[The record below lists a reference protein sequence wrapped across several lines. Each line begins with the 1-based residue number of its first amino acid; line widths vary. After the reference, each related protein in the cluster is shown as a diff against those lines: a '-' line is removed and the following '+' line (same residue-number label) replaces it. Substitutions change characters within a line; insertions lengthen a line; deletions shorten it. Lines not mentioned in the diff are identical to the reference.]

1 MERLHAWRL
10 LEPGTTWGCRWS
22 EWHRLLLLHATL
34 LRPTG
39 DLKDDQPELGAE
51 GGLPYGCGHRGSS
64 LAGLEAELVE
74 FSGCL
79 SREVTL
85 VCLARGGGKRK
96 LTGNGCKAGR
106 LID

>member
-1 MERLHAWRL
+1 M
-10 LEPGTTWGCRWS
+10 PGGYWNLAPLGAVAGQNGTAPSASCNS
-22 EWHRLLLLHATL
+22 AEAHR
-34 LRPTG
+34 G
-39 DLKDDQPELGAE
+39 LKDDQPELGAE
-51 GGLPYGCGHRGSS
+51 GGLPYGCGRRGSS

-85 VCLARGGGKRK
+85 VCLARGGGRRK